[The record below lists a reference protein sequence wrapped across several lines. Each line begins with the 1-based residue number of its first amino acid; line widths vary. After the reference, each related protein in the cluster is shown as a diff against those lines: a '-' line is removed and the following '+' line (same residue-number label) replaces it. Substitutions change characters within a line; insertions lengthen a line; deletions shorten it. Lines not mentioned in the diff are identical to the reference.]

1 MSTSDADRVREIIK
15 RDAEDRCEDDAALPV
30 LSAFTVALWW
40 HLKTVES
47 RGAALERAI
56 ARDNSRPACL
66 CGHPDNEHTWTA
78 EGGDWT
84 DCLADGCECRSCSGL
99 RPGQGGDADAKVE
112 LVERA
117 CARNSG
123 AS

>member
-56 ARDNSRPACL
+56 ARRDEAI
-66 CGHPDNEHTWTA
+66 
-78 EGGDWT
+78 
-84 DCLADGCECRSCSGL
+84 
-99 RPGQGGDADAKVE
+99 
-112 LVERA
+112 
-117 CARNSG
+117 ARME
-123 AS
+123 AL